1 MTAQRAL
8 SVPGGV
14 WPMLYAFFDAGGR
27 IDRAAMARQAR
38 AALKNGAHG
47 VAILGLA
54 TEVSKLSAAERRT
67 ILDVVAGEVAGKAP
81 LAVTI
86 AEADVDT
93 AIASAC
99 AAQSAGAAF
108 VILQPPPGPALT
120 DDQQIAFYGAIA
132 DRLSIPV
139 AVQNAPDYLKTSLS
153 LAGLARLS
161 ARHANVSVVKAE
173 GSALFV
179 QALGEATQGRLAI
192 FNGRCGLELTD
203 NLRAGAH
210 GMIPGIETVD
220 AQARVYDL
228 MRAGGAAQEAE
239 AERLYAS
246 ILPLIVFLIQS
257 IDSLLCYGKRVAA
270 RRLDLGPVHDRAPA
284 LAPHPAGLAWAA
296 RLSAELGP
304 LDF

>member
-1 MTAQRAL
+1 MTASTTF

-14 WPMLYAFFDAGGR
+14 WPMLYAFFDERGR
-27 IDRAAMARQAR
+27 IDEAAMRRQAR
-38 AALKNGAHG
+38 AALANGAHG
-47 VAILGLA
+47 VAVLGLA
-54 TEVSKLSAAERRT
+54 TEVSKLSAAERGAIR
-67 ILDVVAGEVAGKAP
+67 DVVADEIGGRLP

-86 AEADVDT
+86 AEAQVEDAMRV
-93 AIASAC
+93 AREAEA
-99 AAQSAGAAF
+99 AGAAF
-108 VILQPPPGPALT
+108 VILQPPPTPGLSDEA
-120 DDQQIAFYGAIA
+120 QIAFYGAVA

-161 ARHANVSVVKAE
+161 ARHPNVSVVKAE

-179 QALGEATQGRLAI
+179 QALGEATQGAMAI

-210 GMIPGIETVD
+210 GMIPGIDMIDV
-220 AQARVYDL
+220 QARVYDL
-228 MRAGGAAQEAE
+228 MRSGAPADEAE

-257 IDSLLCYGKRVAA
+257 IDNLLCYGKRVAA

-284 LAPHPAGLAWAA
+284 QAPHPAGLAWAE
-296 RLSAELGP
+296 RLSARLGP
-304 LDF
+304 LAH

>member
-1 MTAQRAL
+1 M

-14 WPMLYAFFDAGGR
+14 WPMLYAFFDVQGR

-38 AALKNGAHG
+38 AAIKSGAHG

-54 TEVSKLSAAERRT
+54 TEVSKLSGAERRE
-67 ILDVVAGEVAGKAP
+67 ILDTVASEIGGRLP

-86 AEADVDT
+86 AEPTVEA
-93 AIASAC
+93 AIASAR
-99 AAQSAGAAF
+99 AAEHAGATF
-108 VILQPPPGPALT
+108 VILQPPPVKGLP
-120 DDQQIAFYGAIA
+120 DEEQIAFYGAIA

-139 AVQNAPDYLKTSLS
+139 AVQNAPDYLGTSLT

-161 ARHANVSVVKAE
+161 ARHANASVVKAE

-179 QALGEATQGRLAI
+179 QALTEATQRRLAI
-192 FNGRCGLELTD
+192 FNGRAGLELTD

-210 GMIPGIETVD
+210 GMIPGMEMID

-228 MRAGGAAQEAE
+228 MRTGKADDEAE
-239 AERLYAS
+239 AERIYAS

-257 IDSLLCYGKRVAA
+257 IDNLLCYGKRLAA
-270 RRLDLGPVHDRAPA
+270 RRLDLGPVYDRAPA
-284 LAPHPAGLAWAA
+284 QAPHPAGLAWTE
-296 RLSAELGP
+296 RLSAHLGP
-304 LDF
+304 LAH